1 MQTCYN
7 CGKEVDD
14 NVLICPECGALVKR
28 YSAPVRDPEPQE
40 PPGMPSVQAQP
51 QQQAVPR
58 GSIWRD
64 GSGKLRLRGLF
75 CAWLVVCVVSAL
87 YTALSFGCG
96 LYLFENQEEIV
107 AMFAP
112 YPEFSQMLEL
122 LQMMLSAIGQFHVMY
137 VLFLLVYLVKGAAY
151 IWFMTGK
158 RRLALYTVCG
168 ASAVLYVLML
178 LTGSGFSAL
187 WYVADVLVTLFLLR
201 KNWKMLP
208 K

>member
-14 NVLICPECGALVKR
+14 NVLICPECGALGKR
-28 YSAPVRDPEPQE
+28 YSAPVRENAPEELTPV
-40 PPGMPSVQAQP
+40 MQAQQS
-51 QQQAVPR
+51 QQQDVPR

-64 GSGKLRLRGLF
+64 ETGKLRLRGLC
-75 CAWLVVCVVSAL
+75 CAWLVVCVVGAL

-151 IWFMTGK
+151 IWFMAGK
-158 RRLALYTVCG
+158 RRLALYIVCG

-178 LTGSGFSAL
+178 LMGSGFSAL
-187 WYVADVLVTLFLLR
+187 WYAADILVTLFLLR
-201 KNWKMLP
+201 KSWKMLP

>member
-28 YSAPVRDPEPQE
+28 YSAPVRENAPDELT
-40 PPGMPSVQAQP
+40 SVMQAQQSQP
-51 QQQAVPR
+51 QDVPR

-64 GSGKLRLRGLF
+64 ETGRLRLRGLF
-75 CAWLVVCVVSAL
+75 CAWLVVCVVGAL

-151 IWFMTGK
+151 IWFMAGK
-158 RRLALYTVCG
+158 RRLALYIVCG

-178 LTGSGFSAL
+178 LMGSGFSAL
-187 WYVADVLVTLFLLR
+187 WYAADILVTLFLLR
-201 KNWKMLP
+201 KSWKMLP

>member
-28 YSAPVRDPEPQE
+28 YSAPVRENAPEELTPV
-40 PPGMPSVQAQP
+40 MQAQQS
-51 QQQAVPR
+51 QQQAGPR

-96 LYLFENQEEIV
+96 LYLFENKEEIV

-201 KNWKMLP
+201 KSWKMLP

>member
-28 YSAPVRDPEPQE
+28 YSAPVRENVPDELSTVMQAPQSQE
-40 PPGMPSVQAQP
+40 
-51 QQQAVPR
+51 QAVPR
-58 GSIWRD
+58 SSIWRD
-64 GSGKLRLRGLF
+64 AAGRLRLRGIF
-75 CAWLVVCVVSAL
+75 CAWLVVCVVGAF

-151 IWFMTGK
+151 IWFMAGK
-158 RRLALYTVCG
+158 RRLALYIVCG
-168 ASAVLYVLML
+168 ASGVLYVML
-178 LTGSGFSAL
+178 LLMGNGFSSL
-187 WYVADVLVTLFLLR
+187 WYVADILVTLLVLR
-201 KNWKMLP
+201 KSWKMLP

>member
-96 LYLFENQEEIV
+96 LYLFENKEEIV

-201 KNWKMLP
+201 KSWKMLP